1 MALWSL
7 EGLYLHINV
16 YLPVFYMCASQL
28 MDQMTA
34 LNNFIIPRQE
44 LLLVYARNC
53 RFYRNGNFLKGTKVF
68 KIVGGTNSRRLCGTI
83 KRFTGFS
90 RMSIELTL
98 LCFGALL

>member
-16 YLPVFYMCASQL
+16 YLPVFYMCAYQL

-44 LLLVYARNC
+44 LLLVYARNY

-68 KIVGGTNSRRLCGTI
+68 KIIGTTVGTR
-83 KRFTGFS
+83 KKFTGFS
-90 RMSIELTL
+90 RMSVTLTL
-98 LCFGALL
+98 LCFGVLLRDNL